1 MEIRKPLFAGSFYP
15 ENREE
20 LKNQIINFLNHAKKI
35 DIKPKALI
43 VPHAGYIYSGQTA
56 AYGYKL
62 LDNQKKILLLGPS
75 HNVSNGF
82 LSDTSDCWETPLG
95 KTKLYHPDVRSELST
110 KAHKMEHSLE
120 VQLPFLQ
127 TVLKDFEICPL
138 LIANT
143 DLNFV
148 SKEVESISNDIIIV
162 SSDLSHY
169 HPLIKGELRGCIGT
183 IEARDTIENSVI
195 VNAVNA
201 AFYDPRFE
209 KLSREELKQIKIE
222 ISILSEPTNL
232 IYITPED
239 LLKKLNGQGIIL
251 AYNKNKALFLPQ
263 VWEDLPKKE
272 DFLSHLCLKAGISK
286 DSWKTKKLTIKQ
298 FTVDSFEEE

>member
-1 MEIRKPLFAGSFYP
+1 M
-15 ENREE
+15 
-20 LKNQIINFLNHAKKI
+20 Q
-35 DIKPKALI
+35 
-43 VPHAGYIYSGQTA
+43 
-56 AYGYKL
+56 
-62 LDNQKKILLLGPS
+62 
-75 HNVSNGF
+75 
-82 LSDTSDCWETPLG
+82 LSDSNKSYLLNLARYAIESQLSFTSMPKPRYEEEIY
-95 KTKLYHPDVRSELST
+95 KF
-110 KAHKMEHSLE
+110 KAG
-120 VQLPFLQ
+120 V
-127 TVLKDFEICPL
+127 
-138 LIANT
+138 
-143 DLNFV
+143 FV
-148 SKEVESISNDIIIV
+148 T
-162 SSDLSHY
+162 LT
-169 HPLIKGELRGCIGT
+169 IKGELRGCIGT

-195 VNAVNA
+195 FNAVNA

>member
-1 MEIRKPLFAGSFYP
+1 MEIRKPSFAGSFYP
-15 ENREE
+15 ENKKE
-20 LKNQIINFLNHAKKI
+20 LKNQIINFLNQAKKV

-75 HNVSNGF
+75 HNISHGF

-95 KTKLYHPDVRSELST
+95 KTLLYHPDIKSELST

-148 SKEVESISNDIIIV
+148 SKEIESISNDIIIV

-169 HPLIKGELRGCIGT
+169 HPLIEAKVQDEHTINYILKKDVVDLQEKGEACGVNPI
-183 IEARDTIENSVI
+183 SV
-195 VNAVNA
+195 
-201 AFYDPRFE
+201 
-209 KLSREELKQIKIE
+209 
-222 ISILSEPTNL
+222 
-232 IYITPED
+232 
-239 LLKKLNGQGIIL
+239 LLKIAKRKNWKPVLLNYSTS
-251 AYNKNKALFLPQ
+251 YNA
-263 VWEDLPKKE
+263 
-272 DFLSHLCLKAGISK
+272 SK
-286 DSWKTKKLTIKQ
+286 DKESVVGYATIGFK
-298 FTVDSFEEE
+298 